1 MLSQEFFDYFQKRKQ
16 EFLKDRGRNN
26 YEKIL
31 NRFGKWLEKERIREC
46 SAKKTGDFDDFAD
59 GVLVQTEKMLSVL
72 GIKIIYTPPDR
83 RMGFKESWRCIQVF
97 ENKKVYYRLG
107 KTRLRKRAPQGQ
119 NILLFE
125 LVMDGQKKK
134 IFLPLL
140 NLKKEMEIEFGETI
154 ERELPSVERTGKYRL
169 KVFMPFYVV
178 ERWDVRLVSVK
189 LAKFILITKKAL
201 NRLGIV

>member
-1 MLSQEFFDYFQKRKQ
+1 LLNQEFFNYFQKQKQ
-16 EFLKDRGRNN
+16 EFLKAHGQDNH
-26 YEKIL
+26 EKIL

-46 SAKKTGDFDDFAD
+46 SEKKTGDFDDFVD
-59 GVLVQTEKMLSVL
+59 EVLVQTEKMLNLV
-72 GIKIIYTPPDR
+72 GIKIIYVPPDQ

-97 ENKKVYYRLG
+97 ENKNIYYRLG

-140 NLKKEMEIEFGETI
+140 NLKKEMEIEFGEI
-154 ERELPSVERTGKYRL
+154 FERELPSVESTGKYRL